1 VAFIE
6 YVLWKYQ
13 KTLPQLFT
21 PPPGGVANAALLR
34 ALDEAIAQYQATRA
48 AVCNTNNTDPTTD
61 RQRERERA
69 SKQARVRILS
79 HESCV
84 LRDMMWFI
92 QQRAREEELKHL
104 EEASKAPRSVASVQ
118 AANKRDEL
126 AGQEFAQV
134 CTYDGRDGRA
144 RCSRGGR
151 TVGA

>member
-1 VAFIE
+1 M
-6 YVLWKYQ
+6 
-13 KTLPQLFT
+13 PRCC
-21 PPPGGVANAALLR
+21 ALLMKPLPNIR
-34 ALDEAIAQYQATRA
+34 QLAQLYATQ
-48 AVCNTNNTDPTTD
+48 TTLTQPQTD
-61 RQRERERA
+61 RERE
-69 SKQARVRILS
+69 SEQARVRILS